1 MTQEEYKHK
10 VELMA
15 IQPLVT
21 EADLENII
29 SSDGPDIIAL
39 TSGKKIGVE
48 VTRCQSEDLLSKGK
62 VNYSRNEQ
70 IAHKA
75 LVAYN
80 AKLKEQG
87 QTTAFVA
94 VNWNEKAIRSI
105 PPKVDY
111 ASINNQIASEI
122 DAFLRDGMD
131 AECDYITSAELM
143 DFGIENGYIASAACW
158 EEPIKERCIIDCVRK
173 KEGRLPIYQQKK
185 ENQDIT
191 EYWLVIHFM
200 HDISK
205 NINTFVLS
213 NPIATPYSRIYLTQY
228 VDIKRIK

>member
-10 VELMA
+10 VELLA
-15 IQPLVT
+15 IQPLVA
-21 EADLENII
+21 EAALKNII
-29 SSDGPDIIAL
+29 PSDGPDIIAFHL
-39 TSGKKIGVE
+39 GKKIGVE
-48 VTRCQSEDLLSKGK
+48 VTRCQSEDLLSKGE

-70 IAHKA
+70 IARQA

-80 AKLKEQG
+80 TKLKEQG
-87 QTTAFVA
+87 ETTAFVA
-94 VNWNEKAIRSI
+94 VNWNEHAIRSI
-105 PPKVDY
+105 PYKVNY

-131 AECDYITSAELM
+131 AKCDYITSAELM
-143 DFGIENGYIASAACW
+143 DFGIENSYMASAAYW

-228 VDIKRIK
+228 GDIKRIK